1 MAKGSSLGLS
11 AVAVAALGLLG
22 VALVLW
28 LEPGPAQ
35 PGVVLTRP
43 DAAVSAQ
50 PGPAPGAVPAPVA
63 AGVSTGVA
71 AAGGPP
77 VAMVPGAPPADPAA
91 LFVAAIEAARQAPQ
105 PPPPPGVANARSLP
119 EAFEAMR
126 AAQGEPRSASAG
138 VSPFGAPVAK

>member
-1 MAKGSSLGLS
+1 MRKPTPFQLS
-11 AVAVAALGLLG
+11 VTGIAALGLLA
-22 VALVLW
+22 VAWALW
-28 LEPGPAQ
+28 PQPQ
-35 PGVVLTRP
+35 PVPPGVVLVRP
-43 DAAVSAQ
+43 AEAPPALPALAPSAT
-50 PGPAPGAVPAPVA
+50 PVA
-63 AGVSTGVA
+63 ATP
-71 AAGGPP
+71 AAGVGG
-77 VAMVPGAPPADPAA
+77 VPATPGVNAPPADPAA